1 MGYELEDRIVG
12 GDPEDDFEAVVVVVV
27 SGDVEEDDDDDKTDA
42 VDEAFEDPIGRDVD
56 DALEGLLLLLL

>member
-12 GDPEDDFEAVVVVVV
+12 GDPEDDFDAVVVVV
-27 SGDVEEDDDDDKTDA
+27 SGDVEDDDDDETDA